1 MLDIVTI
8 PALGDNYIYL
18 LQDRATQSV
27 AVVDPGD
34 AAPVVAALDARN
46 WSLNTILLT
55 HHHGDHVAGAPSL
68 KARYGSTIIGSAG
81 DAGRLSFLD
90 QAVRAGDRVSIGE
103 ATAEVIETPGHT
115 RGHIAF
121 WFADSDTLFCGDTL
135 FSLGCGRLFE
145 GTAGDMWTSLKKLRD
160 LPDRAQVYCGH
171 EYTFSNARFAL
182 SIDPDNAALGQAAR
196 EIASKHDRGDAT
208 IPANL
213 GSEKTINPFLRAD
226 DPAMAAAVAAPP
238 GADPVAVFAEIRKRK
253 DAF

>member
-34 AAPVVAALDARN
+34 AAPVVAALEARG
-46 WSLNTILLT
+46 WRLTTVLLT
-55 HHHGDHVAGAPSL
+55 HHHADHVAGAPAL
-68 KARYGSTIIGSAG
+68 KAQYGSTIIGSAG

-90 QAVRAGDRVSIGE
+90 RAVRTGDRITVGE
-103 ATAEVIETPGHT
+103 ASAEIFETPGHT

-121 WFADSDTLFCGDTL
+121 WFADSDALFCGDTL

-160 LPDRAQVYCGH
+160 LPDRTRVYCGH

-182 SIDPDNAALGQAAR
+182 SIDPSNAALAGAAR

-208 IPANL
+208 IPALL
-213 GSEKTINPFLRAD
+213 GREKAINPFLRAD
-226 DPAMAAAVAAPP
+226 DPAMAEAVSAPP